1 MQSKTVE
8 INVMDNLAQFQT
20 LTQLHVYV
28 CLPPPHSFVEGVGF
42 RSFMNTI
49 NPAYNKLSQRSLG
62 LHLYEEV
69 ERNIKPQLIRDM
81 KTSLLSTADG
91 KKVVHITLDLWAG
104 NQRSPVE
111 DPIVVVQ
118 LHFINEAWQL
128 RRPIVAFRQLSHR
141 NLSAGVASELE
152 AVLLG
157 YGIYP
162 KSIGYVL
169 ANQAK
174 DILAGHSLFCD
185 YKIMCASTR
194 GEVVGDEFV
203 DFLTDQMSG
212 AKCPF
217 SQLQIG
223 TRTHC
228 VTNML
233 QLVIKEALKNSR
245 LVENLLKQVYNVLM
259 FFRNSD
265 YWSKVGQV
273 HNQAFMF

>member
-1 MQSKTVE
+1 
-8 INVMDNLAQFQT
+8 
-20 LTQLHVYV
+20 
-28 CLPPPHSFVEGVGF
+28 
-42 RSFMNTI
+42 MNTI
-49 NPAYNKLSQRSLG
+49 SPAYSKLSQRSLG

-69 ERNIKPQLIRDM
+69 ERNIKPQLIRDL
-81 KTSLLSTADG
+81 KTSLSSAVDG
-91 KKVVHITLDLWAG
+91 KKAIHITVDLWAG
-104 NQRSPVE
+104 SQRTPAE

-118 LHFINEAWQL
+118 LHFINETWQL

-141 NLSAGVASELE
+141 NLSAAVAGELE

-157 YGIYP
+157 YGVYP

-185 YKIMCASTR
+185 YKVMCASNR
-194 GEVVGDEFV
+194 GEVVGEEFV

-212 AKCPF
+212 LECPF
-217 SQLQIG
+217 SKVQIG

-273 HNQAFMF
+273 HK

>member
-1 MQSKTVE
+1 MCMCTFFFS
-8 INVMDNLAQFQT
+8 
-20 LTQLHVYV
+20 
-28 CLPPPHSFVEGVGF
+28 PHSFVEGVGF

-49 NPAYNKLSQRSLG
+49 NPTYNKLSQRSLA

-91 KKVVHITLDLWAG
+91 KKVIHITLDLWTG

-118 LHFINEAWQL
+118 LHFVNEAWQL
-128 RRPIVAFRQLSHR
+128 RRPIVAFRQLSHK

-162 KSIGYVL
+162 KSIGYIL

-185 YKIMCASTR
+185 YKIMCTSTR

-212 AKCPF
+212 SECPF

-273 HNQAFMF
+273 HNQTYF

>member
-1 MQSKTVE
+1 
-8 INVMDNLAQFQT
+8 
-20 LTQLHVYV
+20 
-28 CLPPPHSFVEGVGF
+28 
-42 RSFMNTI
+42 MNTI

-81 KTSLLSTADG
+81 KTSLLSTNDG
-91 KKVVHITLDLWAG
+91 EKAIHITLDLWAG
-104 NQRSPVE
+104 NQCSPGE

-128 RRPIVAFRQLSHR
+128 RRPIVAFRRLSHK
-141 NLSAGVASELE
+141 NLSASVASELE

-162 KSIGYVL
+162 KSVGYVL

-185 YKIMCASTR
+185 YKVMCSSHRA
-194 GEVVGDEFV
+194 EVVGDEFV
-203 DFLTDQMSG
+203 EFLTDQMLGS
-212 AKCPF
+212 KCPF
-217 SQLQIG
+217 SELHIG
-223 TRTHC
+223 TMTYC
-228 VTNML
+228 VTKML

-265 YWSKVGQV
+265 YWSKVRKLY
-273 HNQAFMF
+273 